1 MALRAA
7 IPSFLTRLEGTLG
20 LSRRFNVSFGADQLH
35 ALVFRGYSSPRRFW
49 WNFGY
54 REGPHDANG
63 GPRSKRLFVNFRHVR
78 ISNHCLLN

>member
-1 MALRAA
+1 MALRSTIRSFPHAA
-7 IPSFLTRLEGTLG
+7 GGCSRSVPSSQRELRGG
-20 LSRRFNVSFGADQLH
+20 PH
-35 ALVFRGYSSPRRFW
+35 ALVFRGYSSPRRLW